1 MAGHTLE
8 LYYIDD
14 EYIRF
19 LKHAGNNGV
28 ENNYAKADNQKP
40 YLGVVLVVNTYKY
53 FAPLSSPKAKYE
65 KMSSSN
71 PTTFKIL
78 KGQHKKLLGV
88 VRLNNMLPA
97 PDSVLHRIEVN
108 AISNQDYKNLLLS
121 QRRIILSNADK
132 IQRKAE
138 IMYDLVVN
146 KKNEFYCKLSNN
158 FSELEKSLDNYTKL
172 ESNE

>member
-1 MAGHTLE
+1 MASNTLE

-19 LKHAGNNGV
+19 LKQAGNNGV

-65 KMSSSN
+65 RMADSN
-71 PTTFKIL
+71 PTVFKII
-78 KGQHKKLLGV
+78 KGKDKKLLGV
-88 VRLNNMLPA
+88 VRLNNMIPA
-97 PDSVLHRIEVN
+97 PDTVLSRIEVN
-108 AISNQDYKNLLLS
+108 SISNQGYKNLLLS
-121 QRRIILSNADK
+121 QRRIILSNAGR

-158 FSELEKSLDNYTKL
+158 FSELEKSSDNYTKL
-172 ESNE
+172 ESSE